1 MCVKTDQMKIIY
13 SFSYY
18 EEQSKLCYFL
28 YVTILRNYK
37 NLIMHLFIY
46 LFIFCDREKHA
57 LTGLHTKCGT

>member
-1 MCVKTDQMKIIY
+1 MCVKTDQIKMIY

-46 LFIFCDREKHA
+46 LFIFVKGKNM
-57 LTGLHTKCGT
+57 L